1 MSREGLNRANP
12 NTIGNHLR
20 YLRIGDLLAGN
31 VIQHRRR
38 INMDALGPS
47 AYNLA
52 TLDALVLDPSSR
64 AVSIYRAT
72 SRAGGVTGE
81 LVLAA
86 FGATPTTGQ
95 IAVAPNGNI
104 VTLATDAITDLD
116 VVYAPERGDVIESV
130 FPVTA
135 GALTLPTSGA
145 YARGVVL
152 LLEAEVLEGAVTGKK
167 IVLVPGTAPATLQ
180 ARLNVAKTQVLFNA
194 ATDAPTRARVKFL
207 IGTQFDLNAVLT
219 DADTII

>member
-1 MSREGLNRANP
+1 MSRIGMNRANP
-12 NTIGNHLR
+12 TTVAN
-20 YLRIGDLLAGN
+20 YLRKVRVGDLLAGN
-31 VIQHRRR
+31 VVQHRRR
-38 INMDALGPS
+38 INMDALGVS

-52 TLDALVLDPSSR
+52 TLDTLVLDPSSR
-64 AVSIYRAT
+64 ATSIYRAT

-81 LVLAA
+81 LAVVAY
-86 FGATPTTGQ
+86 GATPTTGQ

-104 VTLATDAITDLD
+104 VTLATDAITDVD
-116 VVYAPERGDVIESV
+116 ITYAPERGDVIESV

-135 GALTLPTSGA
+135 VVLTLPTSGH

-152 LLEAEVLEGAVTGKK
+152 LLEAEALEGAVVGKK

-194 ATDAPTRARVKFL
+194 ATDAVTRARIKCL
-207 IGTQFDLNAVLT
+207 IGTEFDLAAILT
-219 DADTII
+219 DTDSMI